1 MKILIVYT
9 DPNVILKDTGAKARL
24 VKLFKLFSWRG
35 DLFFLGPSRTKQDKA
50 RYAND
55 NVSTIDTYYFR
66 QWSVGEK
73 YLAIFTDFNFSYLLR
88 LKRIIKK
95 EKIDLVF
102 ITLPYGVISASFICR
117 DIPLIYGAEF
127 VISGTSTRL
136 VSSHIGR
143 SFAIFGYPFIGR
155 LIGSITLGYLS
166 LLERMA
172 CKGASHIIAISELD
186 RQRLIEHHGIGCNKI
201 TVIPHHI
208 NSDEF
213 KGVALEGRKR
223 YGERATVTVLFH
235 GSYTDHPANYEAFKR
250 ILDYI
255 APEVEKCNS
264 NIQFLLAGT
273 DVPVF
278 QRGNVKS
285 LGFVEDLSSLLRS
298 ADIAIVPFLR
308 GAGVKIKIFDYMA
321 AGLPIIIT
329 KNGIEGIDA
338 EDGKHAI
345 IVDTVDQKFINA
357 ILDLASDSKKREMI
371 GRNALELVKTR
382 YSEESMQAK
391 VDEMLT
397 KLKRY
402 K

>member
-9 DPNVILKDTGAKARL
+9 NPNTILKNGGAKARL
-24 VKLFKLFSWRG
+24 VKLFKLFSRRG
-35 DLFFLGPSRTKQDKA
+35 DLFFLGPSLTKQDKA
-50 RYAND
+50 RYANN
-55 NVSTIDTYYFR
+55 NVSTNTYYFR
-66 QWSVGEK
+66 QWAVGEK
-73 YLAIFTDFNFSYLLR
+73 YLAIFTDLNFSYLLR
-88 LKRIIKK
+88 LKRIIEK

-117 DIPLIYGAEF
+117 DIPLIYGAEL
-127 VISGTSTRL
+127 VIYGTSTRL
-136 VSSHIGR
+136 MSMHMGR
-143 SFAIFGYPFIGR
+143 SFAISRYPIICR
-155 LIGSITLGYLS
+155 LVGSIALRYLS
-166 LLERMA
+166 LLERMT
-172 CKGASHIIAISELD
+172 CKRASHIIAISELD
-186 RQRLIEHHGIGCNKI
+186 RQRLIGHYGISRDII
-201 TVIPHHI
+201 TVIPPYI
-208 NSDEF
+208 TSDEF
-213 KGVALEGRKR
+213 REVALEERKR
-223 YGERATVTVLFH
+223 YGGDATVSVVFH
-235 GSYTDHPANYEAFKR
+235 GSYTDHPANYEAFR
-250 ILDYI
+250 LILDYI
-255 APEVEKCNS
+255 APKVEKCNS

-278 QRGNVKS
+278 ERGNVKS
-285 LGFVEDLSSLLRS
+285 LGFVEDISSLLRS

-308 GAGVKIKIFDYMA
+308 GTGVKIKIFDYMA

-345 IVDTVDQKFINA
+345 IVDTVDQKFINV

-397 KLKRY
+397 YVKRKL
-402 K
+402 